1 MSEWD
6 YLPTPYENA
15 VHDESEKSL
24 LTFMSF
30 CCLVEGKLLKPSDI
44 FIMCGEQDKYKWFL
58 NDIINKTSLK
68 DVVRTMLQY
77 EDMRSHSKCDRF
89 IGIMKD
95 YVKRSREE
103 DI

>member
-44 FIMCGEQDKYKWFL
+44 FIMCGE
-58 NDIINKTSLK
+58 
-68 DVVRTMLQY
+68 
-77 EDMRSHSKCDRF
+77 
-89 IGIMKD
+89 
-95 YVKRSREE
+95 
-103 DI
+103 